1 MAGIVVP
8 KYTSQRELPA
18 APNQLPSVRQTA
30 APSAAQLG
38 GNARVPTDY
47 VGAGMKSAGNDLM
60 KVGLEMQA
68 REDADMIFRAE
79 TVLKERLREK
89 DAEWSERRGVQS
101 WNVAKDA
108 GAWWDT
114 EAVKVAEGL
123 NERQRIAFDQ
133 TLGRLRSASLDRVTR
148 FEAEQRRASLD
159 ESAQAN
165 IVSTVNFAIA
175 NADNP
180 EAIRDARK
188 DIERAVNVRAG
199 LNGWTDARR
208 GMEMTSKLTLLHDQ
222 MLDSLIDRD
231 PAAAERYL
239 EAHREEIEPA
249 QRKKITDKV
258 NGASRL
264 AKAQSFADDVMARGV
279 TEAEAMAEAR
289 QKFSGEDERVAV
301 NEVKV
306 RHQEIR
312 AARESAQKDA
322 LDKAYGE
329 MGPTG
334 TVASIKPSTWARLG
348 GDQQR
353 RLIEQD
359 EARIARREARIAA
372 RENREYR
379 AEQRQLTVKER
390 ETFGNYSS
398 ISQQL
403 VDDPGSVTQERIAE
417 EVRDGK
423 LTHSQGNTLLNAVL
437 RTDVSKDKVHTP
449 TLLAVLKPIADELR
463 YTGKNAAKR
472 GVLQQAAE
480 ERILADQMVLG
491 RPLKQDEMRAIVRDL
506 TTEGYVE
513 NSFLWFDDDNVRRF
527 EVLGTENAAK
537 WRSKAKH
544 EASGAIAPGSANP
557 PAGGD
562 VPRVRIRNAEDYARL
577 APGTKYIDPQGKP
590 RTKP

>member
-1 MAGIVVP
+1 MPITVP
-8 KYTSQRELPA
+8 TYGKTRELPS

-30 APSAAQLG
+30 APSADQLG

-47 VGAGMKSAGNDLM
+47 IGKGMKSAGNDLFEVGM
-60 KVGLEMQA
+60 KMQE

-79 TVLKERLREK
+79 TVLKDRLRAKSE
-89 DAEWSERRGVQS
+89 EWSNRRGVQA
-101 WNVAKDA
+101 WDLTKDA
-108 GAWWDT
+108 SQWWDS
-114 EAVKVAEGL
+114 EATKAAEGL
-123 NERQRIAFDQ
+123 NERQRVAFDQ
-133 TLGRLRSASLDRVTR
+133 TLARMRGASLDTITR
-148 FEAEQRRASLD
+148 FEAEQRRTSLD
-159 ESAQAN
+159 ESAQAS
-165 IVSTVNFAIA
+165 IVGSINFAAA
-175 NADNP
+175 NPDNP
-180 EAIRDARK
+180 EAINAARG
-188 DIERAVNVRAG
+188 DIARSVLERGR
-199 LNGWTDARR
+199 LNGWTPERTQVEAQ
-208 GMEMTSKLTLLHDQ
+208 TKLTALHKQVLEGLVDK
-222 MLDSLIDRD
+222 D
-231 PAAAERYL
+231 PTAAEAYL
-239 EAHREEIEPA
+239 KQHREEIAGAE
-249 QRKKITDKV
+249 RDTV
-258 NGASRL
+258 NKLVEGASRL
-264 AKAQSFADDVMARGV
+264 KKAQSFADDVMARGI

-289 QKFSGEDERVAV
+289 QKFEGEDERIAV

-312 AARESAQKDA
+312 AAREAAQKDA
-322 LDKAYGE
+322 LDAAYGE

-334 TVASIKPSTWARLG
+334 TVASIKPSTWAKLG
-348 GDQQR
+348 GDAQR

-359 EARIARREARIAA
+359 EARITRRESRAAA

-379 AEQRQLTVKER
+379 AEQRALTVKER

-423 LTHSQGNTLLNAVL
+423 LTHSQGNTLLNAIL

-449 TLLAVLKPIADELR
+449 TLLAVLKPIADELK
-463 YTGKNAAKR
+463 YTGKNADKR
-472 GVLQQAAE
+472 GILQQAAE
-480 ERILADQMVLG
+480 ERILADQMALG
-491 RPLKQDEMRAIVRDL
+491 RPLKQDEVRKIVRDL
-506 TTEGYVE
+506 TVEGYVE

-537 WRSKAKH
+537 WKSKAKH
-544 EASGAIAPGSANP
+544 EASGVIAPGSANP
-557 PAGGD
+557 PAGGA